1 MGSLQ
6 RLTTKRGELIVLLCI
21 DFLSLALANAVYYWV
36 RVYSGLFRV
45 ITIPYFWGP
54 LVTLSLFLMFVYWFW
69 GLYRYSRLH
78 SRFDELSMVAKA
90 SAVAII
96 ILFFAIFFDDATSG
110 RIPHFRLLIVM
121 YWGLI
126 VFFAGGARAVLR
138 TIQRNL
144 IIKGYGVHNAV
155 IVGAGNRAVDVFNL
169 TLKYKALGYK
179 PVGFVSTEGGIAAAP
194 LPGPILGNVA
204 GLDGVIKKASAQEII
219 IALEQNDREQLYGI
233 LSSVNGAN
241 VSVKMVPDLHDA
253 VSGQVRVG
261 QLYGFPLIEIMPQ
274 IMQPWEEA
282 TKRALDVL
290 FSLVLLVLG
299 LPFWILVALA
309 VRFESRGP
317 IIYKQERVGQDGK
330 TFTLYKFR
338 SMYQNAEKLTG
349 PMWADKNDPR
359 ITKTGRIIR
368 KLHLDEVPQ
377 FINVMKGNMSL
388 IGPRPER
395 PYFVEQLSKE
405 IPLYRRRLKVKPGIT
420 GWAQIK
426 HTYDQSID
434 DVKIKLQYDLFYIEN
449 MSLRLDFK
457 IALSTIVHMLSGKGH
472 A

>member
-1 MGSLQ
+1 M
-6 RLTTKRGELIVLLCI
+6 RLSGKFSSRRWELLLLLCL
-21 DFLSLALANAVYYWV
+21 DFISLALANAAYYWV

-78 SRFDELSMVAKA
+78 SRFDELSMITKA
-90 SAVAII
+90 SAVAVI

-110 RIPHFRLLIVM
+110 KIPHFRLLIVM

-126 VFFAGGARAVLR
+126 VFFAGGARVILR
-138 TIQRNL
+138 TFQRNL
-144 IIKGYGVHNAV
+144 LIKGYGVHNAL
-155 IVGAGNRAVDVFNL
+155 IVGIGKRAVDVFNL
-169 TLKYKALGYK
+169 TLKYKALGYR
-179 PVGFVSTEGGIAAAP
+179 PVGFVTTRGAAAAA
-194 LPGPILGNVA
+194 LPAPILGEVNQ
-204 GLDGVIKKASAQEII
+204 LDGVIKKASAQEII
-219 IALEQNDREQLYGI
+219 IALEENDREQLYGI
-233 LSSVNGAN
+233 LSSVNGAS

-282 TKRALDVL
+282 TKRTLDVL
-290 FSLVLLVLG
+290 FSLVLLVVG
-299 LPFWILVALA
+299 LPLWVIVALA
-309 VRFESRGP
+309 VRIESRGP
-317 IIYKQERVGQDGK
+317 IVYKQDRVGQDGK
-330 TFTLYKFR
+330 AFTLYKFR
-338 SMYQNAEKLTG
+338 SMFQNAEKLTG

-359 ITKTGRIIR
+359 VTRVGRIIR
-368 KLHLDEVPQ
+368 KLHLDEIPQ
-377 FINVMKGNMSL
+377 FINVLKGNMSL

-395 PYFVEQLSKE
+395 PYFVEQLAKE
-405 IPLYRRRLKVKPGIT
+405 IPLYKRRLRVKPGIT

-449 MSLRLDFK
+449 MSLRMDFK